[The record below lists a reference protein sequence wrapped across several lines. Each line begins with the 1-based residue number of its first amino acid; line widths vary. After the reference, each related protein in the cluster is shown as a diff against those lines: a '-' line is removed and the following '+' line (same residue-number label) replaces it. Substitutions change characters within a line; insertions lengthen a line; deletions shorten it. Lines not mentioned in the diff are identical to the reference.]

1 MNIFKRLSAL
11 VFLSLVLIVAH
22 AGEAEGPTGDIPNK
36 GLAVSDNSSTKAY
49 DPNLIAK
56 SNGAPAIY
64 NELKH
69 NDTVRII
76 MRYKMMSVLPKLNAQ
91 NSDLN

>member
-1 MNIFKRLSAL
+1 MKSYHFLKKIMFVAVLAFYCTSTIVYSVEVGPKRSR
-11 VFLSLVLIVAH
+11 
-22 AGEAEGPTGDIPNK
+22 GDLANK

-64 NELKH
+64 
-69 NDTVRII
+69 
-76 MRYKMMSVLPKLNAQ
+76 
-91 NSDLN
+91 